1 MTLYCESE
9 TVQNGT
15 GEKKMIRNY
24 AADDYEA
31 VVSIATRAWAQI
43 FEGLKKQMGDE
54 VFKLVYQD
62 PVRTKALQIQRH
74 VDAHPDWCYVAE
86 RNGKIVG
93 FITFALIPETGM
105 AVISNNASDPDSGE
119 KGVGQEMYAA
129 VLDRFRSE
137 GMRLAQV
144 TTGLDEAHAPAR
156 RAYERAG
163 FQKHTE
169 SVTYYMTL

>member
-1 MTLYCESE
+1 
-9 TVQNGT
+9 
-15 GEKKMIRNY
+15 MIRNY
-24 AADDYEA
+24 IESDYETL
-31 VVSIATRAWAQI
+31 VFIATHAWAPI
-43 FEGLKKQMGDE
+43 FKGLREQMGDE
-54 VFKLVYQD
+54 VFALVYQD
-62 PVRTKALQIQRH
+62 PVRTKALQIRRH

-105 AVISNNASDPDSGE
+105 AVISNNASDSDSGE
-119 KGVGQEMYAA
+119 KGIGQEMYAA
-129 VLDRFRSE
+129 ALDRFRAE